1 MKHPMVNL
9 INPDVSNNHSLRKV
23 SMDAI
28 NRNGITYTLQPSMKN
43 DGTIPNVPVDVP
55 EEDTSTNLIF
65 QMIDDQWKKK
75 TNKDSQEKEHGQVP
89 ELVQVQVPVLE
100 QVLEQTRSRVNQGQW

>member
-1 MKHPMVNL
+1 
-9 INPDVSNNHSLRKV
+9 
-23 SMDAI
+23 
-28 NRNGITYTLQPSMKN
+28 
-43 DGTIPNVPVDVP
+43 
-55 EEDTSTNLIF
+55 
-65 QMIDDQWKKK
+65 MIDDQWKKK